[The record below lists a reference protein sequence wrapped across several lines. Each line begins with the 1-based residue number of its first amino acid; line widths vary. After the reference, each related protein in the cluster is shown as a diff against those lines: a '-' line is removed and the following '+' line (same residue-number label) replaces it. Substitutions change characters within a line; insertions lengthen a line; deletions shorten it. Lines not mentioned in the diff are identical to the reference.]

1 MPDNM
6 TYMTIPIGRTGGV
19 FIEVDPTKAVTS
31 LPKMP
36 RKVLVLGQRLPGAQ
50 VPALTPD
57 RQQNGESTAQA
68 HGRGSVSHVMMMAID
83 KVKAMYGDID
93 TWVVSM
99 DDLAAGVAA
108 AGTMTFTGSVTRAGT
123 LQVYVGGVLV
133 RCAATVGDT
142 AATLASKITAAIN
155 LNTDLPV
162 AAVAAG
168 AVVTVTCTNKG
179 EVGNGMELSYRYYD
193 EDTLPLGI
201 RLTCL
206 PLSGGTGNPD
216 VAAALASIADEQ
228 FYTIIMPFTDSA
240 NLTAVEADM
249 DGRWGG
255 MSMKTGH
262 VFTAIN
268 GSMSTLTTWG
278 AARNSPHCT
287 TWGLRGS
294 PTWSPARLA
303 AFAATCEASG
313 ARHPAMPLRSL
324 EVPGV
329 KAPRPKDRFSR
340 SEREL
345 LLIDGISSTIVDSG
359 SKVILEC
366 VITNYQKN
374 TMGFDDESL
383 LRLETKWTVDYYRY
397 AHRQNIAL
405 KFPRCILVDDDT
417 NISPDLPHVKASMLQ
432 AECYALDKRL
442 EYVGIIENPA
452 KNKDKYRFLR
462 SEADKDRVN
471 AILPPNITNQFVT
484 FAGAVQYQL

>member
-6 TYMTIPIGRTGGV
+6 TYMSIPIGRTGGV
-19 FIEVDPTKAVTS
+19 FIEIDPTKAVTS
-31 LPKMP
+31 LPQMQ
-36 RKVLVLGQRLPGAQ
+36 RKLLVIGQRLAGAQ

-68 HGRGSVSHVMMMAID
+68 HGRGSTLHVMMMAID
-83 KVKAMYGDID
+83 KVKAPYGDID
-93 TWVVSM
+93 TWVVGV

-108 AGTMTFTGSVTRAGT
+108 SGTLTFGGAVTRAST
-123 LQVYVGGVLV
+123 LSVYVGGVLV
-133 RCAATVGDT
+133 RCAASVGDT
-142 AATLASKITAAIN
+142 AAVMASKITAAIN

-162 AAVAAG
+162 AATVSG
-168 AVVTVTCTNKG
+168 NVVTVTCTNKG
-179 EVGNGMELSYRYYD
+179 EVGNGMELSYRYYE
-193 EDTLPLGI
+193 EDALPLG
-201 RLTCL
+201 LTLACVSL
-206 PLSGGTGNPD
+206 AGGSGNPD
-216 VAAALASIADEQ
+216 VAAALACVADEQ
-228 FYTIIMPFTDSA
+228 FYSIVCPFTDST
-240 NLTAVEADM
+240 NLATIEADM

-255 MSMKTGH
+255 MVQKAGH
-262 VFTAIN
+262 VFTARD
-268 GSMSTLTTWG
+268 GTMAALTTWG
-278 AARNSPHCT
+278 ATRNSVHCT

-294 PTWSPARLA
+294 PTWLPARLA
-303 AFAATCEASG
+303 AFAATCEVSG
-313 ARHPAMPLRSL
+313 ARHPAMPLRAL

-340 SEREL
+340 AEREL
-345 LLIDGISSTIVDSG
+345 LLSDGISSTIADSG
-359 SKVILEC
+359 NKVILER

-383 LRLETKWTVDYYRY
+383 LRLETKWTVDYYRF

-452 KNKDKYRFLR
+452 KNKEKYRFLR

-471 AILPPNITNQFVT
+471 AILPPNVTNQFVT
-484 FAGAVQYQL
+484 FAAAVQYQL